1 MSLETTGL
9 HAADKTEKSCEE
21 LFLELKQLLGF
32 WRGTGSGKFPTIES
46 FRFLEETL
54 FTENEGEMI
63 VHFEQKSWQIDENDK
78 IIKNLHWESGFFMPT
93 EDGKIEILNA
103 QNSRRVEVLSGTS
116 FFENGNW
123 FLNTK
128 SVLHGYDAR
137 MVATGRNFELS
148 EDKLRY
154 ELQMATS
161 KVAQLQTHLEA
172 TLLRIG

>member
-1 MSLETTGL
+1 MKNE
-9 HAADKTEKSCEE
+9 EE

-32 WRGTGSGKFPTIES
+32 WKGIGTGKFPTIDPFTFS
-46 FRFLEETL
+46 EETL
-54 FTENEGEMI
+54 FTENAGEMI
-63 VHFEQKSWQIDENDK
+63 VHFEQKSWLLDENGEVVK
-78 IIKNLHWESGFFMPT
+78 PLHWESGFFMPN

-116 FFENGNW
+116 FFENGKW

-137 MVATGRNFELS
+137 MVETGRNFEVF
-148 EDKLRY
+148 EGTMRY

-172 TLLRIG
+172 TLKRID